1 MKSTRPETALLAALA
16 LLLALALLVAG
27 GYVYRKHQ
35 WASARL
41 AELEPRHARTL
52 GLLENRAALEEL
64 AIRQAQ
70 SVADYAYPPDQDT
83 SQVGN
88 NALQRVRDLL
98 GAANLQVL
106 SSQALPARDVPGFER
121 IPISVRFEGEL
132 AAVQKALA
140 ALSAQAPAIVVD
152 SMTLQVNNA
161 VRTGA
166 MPPMACTISLSVLR
180 RLA

>member
-1 MKSTRPETALLAALA
+1 MTHSQKMIALGLSTSFVGALA
-16 LLLALALLVAG
+16 LLLAL
-27 GYVYRKHQ
+27 
-35 WASARL
+35 
-41 AELEPRHARTL
+41 P
-52 GLLENRAALEEL
+52 N
-64 AIRQAQ
+64 
-70 SVADYAYPPDQDT
+70 PMF
-83 SQVGN
+83 
-88 NALQRVRDLL
+88 ALQ
-98 GAANLQVL
+98 AEN
-106 SSQALPARDVPGFER
+106 S
-121 IPISVRFEGEL
+121 PISVRFEGEL

>member
-1 MKSTRPETALLAALA
+1 M
-16 LLLALALLVAG
+16 
-27 GYVYRKHQ
+27 
-35 WASARL
+35 
-41 AELEPRHARTL
+41 
-52 GLLENRAALEEL
+52 
-64 AIRQAQ
+64 
-70 SVADYAYPPDQDT
+70 
-83 SQVGN
+83 
-88 NALQRVRDLL
+88 RDLL

-106 SSQALPARDVPGFER
+106 SSQALPARDDVPGFER